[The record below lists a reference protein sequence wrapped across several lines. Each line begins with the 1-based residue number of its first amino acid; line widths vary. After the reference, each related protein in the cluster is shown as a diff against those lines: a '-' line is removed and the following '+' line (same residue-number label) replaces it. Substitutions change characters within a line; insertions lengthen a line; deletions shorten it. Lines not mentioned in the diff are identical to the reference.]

1 MQEPRH
7 KPVKAG
13 CFVLRHGADDRKYLL
28 LGETLVQARELHHR
42 ELQGVHVNYLGLG
55 RSKVENGREKFPG
68 ILVLF
73 FLYIFQLF
81 LYYLRNM
88 INGMKTG

>member
-42 ELQGVHVNYLGLG
+42 ELQGVHVNDLGLG
-55 RSKVENGREKFPG
+55 RSKVENGLKNSREF
-68 ILVLF
+68 
-73 FLYIFQLF
+73 
-81 LYYLRNM
+81 
-88 INGMKTG
+88 